1 MALNSSKKQ
10 GLPQMVFVREKQA
23 RRKAFEIIEKNI
35 QNVPAYIQ
43 NNIDWAG
50 LPVTRIGENQISQAF
65 CDFFNNLDD
74 KNKKIKHISANDMY
88 KLSLTHQTND
98 KGHATNDAGIKAIRV
113 TNGTPKNDSI
123 ILLRIE
129 AKRLKTPGKARE
141 KEYVQ
146 KGEQNVNGVYKSD
159 GGIERF
165 KMGVHSHQLPE
176 AIMLAYIQTHNAT
189 HWHTQVNTWIDEQ
202 ITKSSNTE
210 LTWAAQDKLQHK
222 TTLGA
227 VEKYHSKHE
236 RISDS
241 SKNIDLHHYWLNL
254 TQN

>member
-1 MALNSSKKQ
+1 MALNSSKKH
-10 GLPQMVFVREKQA
+10 GLPQMVFAREKQA

-50 LPVTRIGENQISQAF
+50 LPVSIKGENLINQAF
-65 CDFFNNLDD
+65 CDFFNNLAD
-74 KNKKIKHISANDMY
+74 KSKKIKQINANDMY
-88 KLSLTHQTND
+88 KMSLTHQTND

-113 TNGTPKNDSI
+113 TNGVPVNHSLLI
-123 ILLRIE
+123 LRIE
-129 AKRLKTPGKARE
+129 GKRLPTPSAARQ

-146 KGEQNVNGVYKSD
+146 KGELNVNGVYKSD

-165 KMGVHSHQLPE
+165 KMGIHSNELPE
-176 AIMLAYIQTHNAT
+176 AIMLAYIQTHDTT

-202 ITKSSNTE
+202 ITKSNNTE
-210 LTWAAQDKLQHK
+210 LTWAAQDKLQH
-222 TTLGA
+222 TATLGT

-236 RISDS
+236 RIKST
-241 SKNIDLHHYWLNL
+241 SKNIELHHYWLPL
-254 TQN
+254 Q